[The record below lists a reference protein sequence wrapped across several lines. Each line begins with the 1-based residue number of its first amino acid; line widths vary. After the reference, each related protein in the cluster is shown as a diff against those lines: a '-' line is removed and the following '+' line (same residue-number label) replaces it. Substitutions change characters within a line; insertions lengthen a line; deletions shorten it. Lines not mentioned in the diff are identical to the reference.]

1 MRIVGWWHALTS
13 DHWYIIAAFAVFV
26 LFWLILN
33 VLKIIRDKAIRN
45 NISYFK
51 SFINE
56 LMVYTFMLLISFI
69 IIIYIN
75 YNNIDLLDT
84 IDFYLVLSL
93 FLSLIVYVFVFSKD
107 ELYIEVGEVRVTWD
121 YQDLIKYKSHLKK
134 LLNRYKLGDWY
145 GVMSDEATKEG
156 HNAIEN
162 KSVLQVV
169 YEVEGRYIMIV
180 TDFYEKTTLITV
192 LNKFD
197 EVSSWYLK
205 KK

>member
-1 MRIVGWWHALTS
+1 
-13 DHWYIIAAFAVFV
+13 
-26 LFWLILN
+26 
-33 VLKIIRDKAIRN
+33 
-45 NISYFK
+45 
-51 SFINE
+51 
-56 LMVYTFMLLISFI
+56 
-69 IIIYIN
+69 
-75 YNNIDLLDT
+75 
-84 IDFYLVLSL
+84 
-93 FLSLIVYVFVFSKD
+93 
-107 ELYIEVGEVRVTWD
+107 
-121 YQDLIKYKSHLKK
+121 
-134 LLNRYKLGDWY
+134 
-145 GVMSDEATKEG
+145 MSDEATKEG